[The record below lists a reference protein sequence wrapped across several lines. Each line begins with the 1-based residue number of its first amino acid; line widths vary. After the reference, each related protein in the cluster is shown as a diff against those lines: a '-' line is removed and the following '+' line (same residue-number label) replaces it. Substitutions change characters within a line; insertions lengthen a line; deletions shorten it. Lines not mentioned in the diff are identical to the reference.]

1 MHTLRDVHVKY
12 IKQTD
17 KANCRRPFCHLETSI
32 PHHSSDVNFIAY
44 VFRRFGIKTIE
55 CCCSIALS
63 QTFYPINKLR
73 NVAVKNSHATHVL
86 LIDIDF
92 VPNRGLESAVTDYI
106 DAGFFDDTY
115 NISARVR
122 NIIC

>member
-1 MHTLRDVHVKY
+1 MLPCELFY
-12 IKQTD
+12 FS
-17 KANCRRPFCHLETSI
+17 RRLFLTRGY
-32 PHHSSDVNFIAY
+32 A
-44 VFRRFGIKTIE
+44 
-55 CCCSIALS
+55 AWS

>member
-1 MHTLRDVHVKY
+1 MYADLFFAPLFFNRGY
-12 IKQTD
+12 
-17 KANCRRPFCHLETSI
+17 A
-32 PHHSSDVNFIAY
+32 AW
-44 VFRRFGIKTIE
+44 
-55 CCCSIALS
+55 S

-92 VPNRGLESAVTDYI
+92 VPNRGLESAVTHYI

-115 NISARVR
+115 DISARVR
-122 NIIC
+122 KIIC

>member
-1 MHTLRDVHVKY
+1 MYEILPRELFY
-12 IKQTD
+12 FS
-17 KANCRRPFCHLETSI
+17 RRLFL
-32 PHHSSDVNFIAY
+32 ARGY
-44 VFRRFGIKTIE
+44 
-55 CCCSIALS
+55 AAWS

-106 DAGFFDDTY
+106 DAGFFNDSKKVNDSTSIFVY
-115 NISARVR
+115 
-122 NIIC
+122 